1 MKKIFKTDKG
11 EINLLEKD
19 GIIEITIDSG
29 SYIKISNTKI
39 PLFVFENEIEKR
51 IEEANKELGKSNAER
66 VFTSLSRFYHEIKDE
81 KHFGKVESRH
91 VIKLEEYI
99 ILASRKNGEKVEL
112 SMEELKKEIAE
123 RNNEIEY
130 LEIEDNC
137 YPITK
142 ELLNLFIATKCSG
155 KYRNRHE
162 QFSLVLEKIED
173 NIEVEKIKYR
183 NAALGEEGNK
193 AYFKWSSKLFEI
205 PYMEY
210 WLWEDYEKI
219 SKFLKLFENNI
230 KLDVKEDKVEIRTKN
245 CLVIITS
252 DYKIF
257 LKRGKVETVILK
269 GFDKE
274 LELIEGKKFT
284 LGSHFKF
291 RIRRTSIDLEYYLGE
306 WIFTPSIYE
315 GITYLEDENEFP
327 DFPSNPK
334 KITAENIKELGKFVI
349 KMEKYFLK
357 EDAEKFKKMAKAF
370 REKWNKEHPCEK
382 IEGEK

>member
-1 MKKIFKTDKG
+1 MKKFFQTDKG

-19 GIIEITIDSG
+19 GIIEISIDSG
-29 SYIKISNTKI
+29 SYIKISNTKL
-39 PLFVFENEIEKR
+39 PLFAFENEIEKH
-51 IEEANKELGKSNAER
+51 IENIKKELKKNSAEL

-91 VIKLEEYI
+91 VIKLEEYVI
-99 ILASRKNGEKVEL
+99 SALRKNGEKVEL
-112 SMEELKKEIAE
+112 SMEELKKEISE

-142 ELLNLFIATKCSG
+142 ELLNLFISAKCSG

-162 QFSLVLEKIED
+162 QFVLILKEIEG
-173 NIEVEKIKYR
+173 NIEVEKIKCR

-193 AYFKWSSKLFEI
+193 AYFNWSSQLFKI
-205 PYMEY
+205 PYMDY

-219 SKFLKLFENNI
+219 SKFLELFENNI
-230 KLDVKEDKVEIRTKN
+230 KLDVKEDKVEIKTKN

>member
-1 MKKIFKTDKG
+1 MKKFFKTDKG
-11 EINLLEKD
+11 EINLSEKD

-29 SYIKISNTKI
+29 SFIRISNTKI

-51 IEEANKELGKSNAER
+51 IEEAKKELGKSNAER
-66 VFTSLSRFYHEIKDE
+66 VFTSLSRFYHKIKDE

-142 ELLNLFIATKCSG
+142 ELLNLFISTKCSG

-162 QFSLVLEKIED
+162 QFVLILKEIEG
-173 NIEVEKIKYR
+173 NIEVEKIKCR

-193 AYFKWSSKLFEI
+193 AYFNWNSQLFKI
-205 PYMEY
+205 PYMDY

-219 SKFLKLFENNI
+219 SKFLELFENNI
-230 KLDVKEDKVEIRTKN
+230 KLDVKEDKVEIKTKN

-291 RIRRTSIDLEYYLGE
+291 RIRRTSIDLEYYVGTWFFSSSTLYDVE
-306 WIFTPSIYE
+306 
-315 GITYLEDENEFP
+315 YLEDENEFP
-327 DFPSNPK
+327 DSSKLK
-334 KITAENIKELGKFVI
+334 KRITAESVKELEKLGNEV
-349 KMEKYFLK
+349 EKYFLK
-357 EDAEKFKKMAKAF
+357 EDVEKFKKMANAF

-382 IEGEK
+382 IEEEK